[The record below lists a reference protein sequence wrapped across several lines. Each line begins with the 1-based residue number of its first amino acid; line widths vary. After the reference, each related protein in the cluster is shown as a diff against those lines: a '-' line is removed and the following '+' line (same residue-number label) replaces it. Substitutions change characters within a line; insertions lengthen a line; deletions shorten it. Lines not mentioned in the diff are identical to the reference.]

1 MMKQDLVPSAQQLCL
16 VEKWGITVRVQ
27 DSGQVPWRKHLGIRH
42 GLRPEGR
49 RGCNKSGRERTGP
62 AH

>member
-49 RGCNKSGRERTGP
+49 RGCNQSG
-62 AH
+62 